1 MVNRSYLKK
10 VVKLVGSQALLA
22 KLVNKIQPGAKLT
35 QAHIWKWINS
45 TALGIPGEYVISAC
59 HVVNW
64 QVTPHQLRPDLYPHP
79 SDGLPEHMRIESPA
93 AAS

>member
-1 MVNRSYLKK
+1 MSNRSYLKK
-10 VVKLVGSQALLA
+10 LVGLAESQALLA
-22 KLVNKIQPGAKLT
+22 DKINKIQPGAKLA
-35 QAHIWKWINS
+35 QAHVWKWLNS

-79 SDGLPEHMRIESPA
+79 ADGLPEAMRINGRHI
-93 AAS
+93 